1 MRLRI
6 DRLKR
11 AAIVAAF
18 LLSLSSVE
26 AQRLSSSELDRLTEA
41 YFLHSAELLKEMIAV
56 KNDAAIADHVT
67 ANIAY
72 AQKVFS
78 SRNFNIEMLE
88 TSGIPLML
96 ATYEPK
102 RPKRTLL
109 TYVHVDGQA
118 VDPSKWNQPDPYAVV
133 LKQPAADG
141 GFEQQV
147 PWSNLK
153 EAYDPEL
160 RLFGRSTSDD
170 KGPLAMF
177 WQHGM
182 LSLRRRSYPI
192 TALKW

>member
-1 MRLRI
+1 MNLKI

-78 SRNFNIEMLE
+78 SRNFSIEMLE

-133 LKQPAADG
+133 LKQPTAGG
-141 GFEQQV
+141 GF
-147 PWSNLK
+147 
-153 EAYDPEL
+153 
-160 RLFGRSTSDD
+160 
-170 KGPLAMF
+170 
-177 WQHGM
+177 
-182 LSLRRRSYPI
+182 
-192 TALKW
+192 